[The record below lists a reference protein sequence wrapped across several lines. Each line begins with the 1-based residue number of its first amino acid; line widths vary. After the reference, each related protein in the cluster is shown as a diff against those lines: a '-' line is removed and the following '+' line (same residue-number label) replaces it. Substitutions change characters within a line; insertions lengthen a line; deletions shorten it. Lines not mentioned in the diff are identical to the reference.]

1 VNTRPKAL
9 IIKVLDYGFLA
20 VVLVLF
26 LFPIFWMFLTSI
38 KRPVD
43 TFAIPPVWVFKPT
56 WENYAQTF
64 LHKEYYRYL
73 WNSLSITTASIV
85 LATFL
90 SALAAYGTSRFRFV
104 GRNQLLLGLLIFY
117 TIPGIA
123 YAIPLFLVFGRLGLL
138 DTALGLILVFTA
150 LTIPF
155 ATWVLHGYF
164 VSIPRDLEE
173 AAMVDGCSRLR
184 ALFRVTLPLSAPGV
198 AATAVLTFISTW
210 NSFLY
215 PAILAGSR
223 TKTLPV
229 AVAAFITD
237 TRIEWGQAAAVA
249 STIIIP
255 VLALTISAQR
265 FIVMGLT
272 GGAVKE

>member
-1 VNTRPKAL
+1 VKTKLNAL
-9 IIKVLDYGFLA
+9 IINSLNYGFLI
-20 VVLVLF
+20 VVLALF

-38 KRPVD
+38 KHPVD
-43 TFAIPPVWVFKPT
+43 AFAMPPIWVFKPT
-56 WENYAQTF
+56 WENYILTF

-73 WNSLSITTASIV
+73 WNSLVVTTISIV
-85 LATFL
+85 IATFI
-90 SALAAYGTSRFRFV
+90 SALAAYGTARYRFI
-104 GRNQLLLGLLIFY
+104 GRTQVLLGLLIFY

-123 YAIPLFLVFGRLGLL
+123 YAIPLFLLYSRLGLL

-164 VSIPRDLEE
+164 VSIPPDLEE
-173 AAMVDGCSRLR
+173 AAMVDGCSRLA
-184 ALFRVTLPLSAPGV
+184 ALFRVTLPLAAPGV
-198 AATAVLTFISTW
+198 AATAVLTFIATW

-215 PAILAGSR
+215 PAILAGSKY
-223 TKTLPV
+223 KTLPV

-249 STIIIP
+249 SAIILP
-255 VLALTISAQR
+255 VLALTVAAQK
-265 FIVMGLT
+265 FIILGLT
-272 GGAVKE
+272 SGALKE

>member
-1 VNTRPKAL
+1 MNTRPKAL

-184 ALFRVTLPLSAPGV
+184 ALFRVTLPLAAPGV

>member
-1 VNTRPKAL
+1 MNTRPKAL

-56 WENYAQTF
+56 WENYARTF

-73 WNSLSITTASIV
+73 WNSLSITIASIV

-184 ALFRVTLPLSAPGV
+184 ALFRVTLPLAAPGV